1 MKKLPYFV
9 SFAAAWLFI
18 AVASAQENPV
28 DYVNP
33 FVGTTNYGTTN
44 PGAICP
50 QGMMSVVPFN
60 VMGDK
65 SVGNKIDKE
74 QPWMSTPYDIPI
86 PISPDSHML
95 I

>member
-33 FVGTTNYGTTN
+33 VRRNDELRNNEPRSYLSAGNDVG
-44 PGAICP
+44 C
-50 QGMMSVVPFN
+50 SF
-60 VMGDK
+60 
-65 SVGNKIDKE
+65 
-74 QPWMSTPYDIPI
+74 
-86 PISPDSHML
+86 
-95 I
+95 

>member
-33 FVGTTNYGTTN
+33 DSSERRIYGTTK
-44 PGAICP
+44 PR
-50 QGMMSVVPFN
+50 S
-60 VMGDK
+60 
-65 SVGNKIDKE
+65 
-74 QPWMSTPYDIPI
+74 Y
-86 PISPDSHML
+86 L
-95 I
+95 IRRDGGRLFLLM